1 MYHYCNFFSEELWKA
16 NSYVSSCVK
25 FDSDDDEDSED
36 EESSGLRLDEEED
49 DDKGKTSR
57 AIHYVSGDVTHPVQ
71 SNACV
76 NLIIHCT
83 GNLSLSHDLNNMI
96 VLSHLS
102 QRLF

>member
-1 MYHYCNFFSEELWKA
+1 M
-16 NSYVSSCVK
+16 K

-36 EESSGLRLDEEED
+36 EESSELRLDEEEDD

-71 SNACV
+71 SNASV

-83 GNLSLSHDLNNMI
+83 GNVYLSLP
-96 VLSHLS
+96 LS
-102 QRLF
+102 